1 MRRAFATAAFLL
13 VGIGTASADDEA
25 ASDTSVAQT
34 NGDGNTVAAASDD
47 STAAASDDTTV
58 AARDDGPPGNEGT
71 EPPPASGAADAGRP
85 ADKGAIGIGLIIGE
99 PTGITAKLY
108 ISDDKAI
115 QAAVGSA
122 FIGGGLQAH
131 GDFVFHP
138 WILQDR
144 GSFVLP
150 VYLGP
155 GVRFID
161 YYGARGGDSHFAAGL
176 RGVIGLLF
184 DFKDVPLDVFVEVAG
199 VGEYDFSKGWGAAL
213 NAGAGVRYYF

>member
-1 MRRAFATAAFLL
+1 MRRALATAAFLL
-13 VGIGTASADDEA
+13 VGIGTARADGEP
-25 ASDTSVAQT
+25 ASDT
-34 NGDGNTVAAASDD
+34 TVADTNAATTDT
-47 STAAASDDTTV
+47 STI
-58 AARDDGPPGNEGT
+58 AARDDGPPGNDAT
-71 EPPPASGAADAGRP
+71 EPPPPSAAADAGRP

-99 PTGITAKLY
+99 PTGISAKLY
-108 ISDDKAI
+108 LSDDKAI

-131 GDFVFHP
+131 GDFVLHP

-144 GSFVLP
+144 SSFVLP

-161 YYGARGGDSHFAAGL
+161 YYGGRSGTSHFAAGM
-176 RGVIGLLF
+176 RAVIGLLF

-199 VGEYDFSKGWGAAL
+199 VGEYDFTKGWGATL

>member
-1 MRRAFATAAFLL
+1 MGRALATAAFLL
-13 VGIGTASADDEA
+13 VGIGTARAE
-25 ASDTSVAQT
+25 
-34 NGDGNTVAAASDD
+34 GDGDRGANDTTTVAAAG
-47 STAAASDDTTV
+47 DDTTV
-58 AARDDGPPGNEGT
+58 ATGDDTTTVAAADDGPPGGT
-71 EPPPASGAADAGRP
+71 EPAPPPSGAADAGRP

-108 ISDDKAI
+108 ISDDQAI

-131 GDFVFHP
+131 GDFVWHP

-144 GSFVLP
+144 SSFVLP

-155 GVRFID
+155 GIRFID
-161 YYGARGGDSHFAAGL
+161 YYGGRSGSSSTSHFAVGV
-176 RGVIGLLF
+176 RGVIGMLF

-199 VGEYDFSKGWGAAL
+199 VLEYDFTKHGGAAL

>member
-1 MRRAFATAAFLL
+1 MRRALATAAFLL
-13 VGIGTASADDEA
+13 VGIGTAHADDDRSSDTTVADANAA
-25 ASDTSVAQT
+25 ASDT
-34 NGDGNTVAAASDD
+34 TVADANAATSD
-47 STAAASDDTTV
+47 SSTV

-71 EPPPASGAADAGRP
+71 EPPPPSADAGRP

-108 ISDDKAI
+108 LSDDMAI

-131 GDFVFHP
+131 GDFVIHP

-161 YYGARGGDSHFAAGL
+161 YYGARGGDSHFAAGV

-199 VGEYDFSKGWGAAL
+199 VGEYDFTKGWGAAL